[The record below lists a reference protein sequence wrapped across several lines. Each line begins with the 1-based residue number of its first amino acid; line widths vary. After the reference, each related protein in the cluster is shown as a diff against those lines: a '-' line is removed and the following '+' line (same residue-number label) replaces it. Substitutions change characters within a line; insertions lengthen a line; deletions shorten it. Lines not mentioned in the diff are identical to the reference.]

1 MTYFNFKD
9 LQEDVFNF
17 ALRKRGTVFLNKC
30 GSDYVSFSMLALYAE
45 HGLDYFKVDYSNI
58 NSKQYSE
65 LLQREQTTI
74 EHCTSVIMKNPE
86 RFIKEDYLSYSDH
99 EFISKLNKL
108 LAKSVPF

>member
-1 MTYFNFKD
+1 MTYFDFPD

-45 HGLDYFKVDYSNI
+45 YGLDYHKVDYSNTD
-58 NSKQYSE
+58 NTLYNE

-74 EHCTSVIMKNPE
+74 EHCTAVIMQNPE

-99 EFISKLNKL
+99 EFINKLNKL
-108 LAKSVPF
+108 LAQSVPF

>member
-45 HGLDYFKVDYSNI
+45 YGLDYLKVDYSNI
-58 NSKQYSE
+58 NSKQYGE

-74 EHCTSVIMKNPE
+74 EHCTSIIMQNPE

-99 EFISKLNKL
+99 EFINKLSKL